1 LAWFTWW
8 RLSFASARGNDASH
22 DYSAAATL
30 SPIQCAGSGLEVLRM
45 SVWNLFATD
54 RRGLDLCATASP
66 LPKLGTFR
74 EWWVRRTMAVRGKPE
89 PVSGGRGYWT
99 TAEPFESR
107 ECGIPNVGRRLLLSG
122 AWRKGYRPAS
132 RWDIGFTGGALVPE
146 DIVSFEGGDLGYT
159 VGRLDEHP
167 QDPHRRIDRDG
178 TSSIL
183 MSIRPTRP
191 TSNAACEKVPISSPR
206 FT

>member
-1 LAWFTWW
+1 
-8 RLSFASARGNDASH
+8 
-22 DYSAAATL
+22 
-30 SPIQCAGSGLEVLRM
+30 
-45 SVWNLFATD
+45 
-54 RRGLDLCATASP
+54 
-66 LPKLGTFR
+66 
-74 EWWVRRTMAVRGKPE
+74 MAVRGKPE

>member
-1 LAWFTWW
+1 MPKPTW
-8 RLSFASARGNDASH
+8 G
-22 DYSAAATL
+22 TTG
-30 SPIQCAGSGLEVLRM
+30 PIEKGYQHLIE
-45 SVWNLFATD
+45 
-54 RRGLDLCATASP
+54 
-66 LPKLGTFR
+66 TFR
-74 EWWVRRTMAVRGKPE
+74 
-89 PVSGGRGYWT
+89 
-99 TAEPFESR
+99 
-107 ECGIPNVGRRLLLSG
+107 
-122 AWRKGYRPAS
+122 
-132 RWDIGFTGGALVPE
+132 WDGHRFTGGALVPE